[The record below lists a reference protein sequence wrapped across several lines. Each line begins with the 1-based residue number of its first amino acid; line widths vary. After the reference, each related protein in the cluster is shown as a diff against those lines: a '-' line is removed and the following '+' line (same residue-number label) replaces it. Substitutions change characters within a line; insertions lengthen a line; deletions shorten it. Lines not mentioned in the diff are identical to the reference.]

1 MISKLIPLTI
11 LFISLNI
18 FSQKN
23 EVGFF
28 AGGSNYIGDIG
39 PTTFI
44 NPSSLAIGFLYRK
57 NFNKRISTR
66 AKINIVNIKSNDLKS
81 SSEFRFQR
89 KKYFENTVLEFGLG
103 LDFNFLDFD
112 LTESSF
118 QMSPYFSTGIS
129 FSSFNKYKEYI
140 DVFDPITGLNTKK
153 LETKKLG
160 PKSSIVIPIT
170 LGYKIKP
177 NNNFIFAIEVTANH
191 SFTDNIDG
199 SNDKK
204 LLPAFGSSLSNDWYV
219 YSGIIITYIFG
230 KKFCCRDD

>member
-57 NFNKRISTR
+57 NFNKRISAR
-66 AKINIVNIKSNDLKS
+66 AKINIVNIKSNDSLS
-81 SSEFRFQR
+81 SSTFRLNEG
-89 KKYFENTVLEFGLG
+89 KYFENTVLEFGLG

-118 QMSPYFSTGIS
+118 QMSPFFGIGIS
-129 FSSFNKYKEYI
+129 YVSFDNYDDGVSPSPAPAIKLDKNK
-140 DVFDPITGLNTKK
+140 
-153 LETKKLG
+153 
-160 PKSSIVIPIT
+160 SIAIPIT

-177 NNNFIFAIEVTANH
+177 KNNLIFAIEVTANPTF
-191 SFTDNIDG
+191 SDNIDG
-199 SNDKK
+199 SDNNPVIFSRPFD
-204 LLPAFGSSLSNDWYV
+204 SNLSNDWYV
-219 YSGIIITYIFG
+219 YSGITITYIFG

>member
-39 PTTFI
+39 PNTFI

-57 NFNKRISTR
+57 NFNQRISAR
-66 AKINIVNIKSNDLKS
+66 AKINTVNIKSNDLKS
-81 SSEFRFQR
+81 SSQFRFQR
-89 KKYFENTVLEFGLG
+89 GKYFENTILEFGLG

-118 QMSPYFSTGIS
+118 QMSPFFGIGIS
-129 FSSFNKYKEYI
+129 YVSFDNYDDGVSPSPAPAI
-140 DVFDPITGLNTKK
+140 K
-153 LETKKLG
+153 LD
-160 PKSSIVIPIT
+160 KSIAIPIT

-177 NNNFIFAIEVTANH
+177 KNNLIFAIEVTANPTF
-191 SFTDNIDG
+191 SDNIDG
-199 SNDKK
+199 SDNNPVIFSRPFD
-204 LLPAFGSSLSNDWYV
+204 SNLSNDWYV
-219 YSGIIITYIFG
+219 YSGISITYIFG

>member
-39 PTTFI
+39 PNTFI

-57 NFNKRISTR
+57 NFNQRISAR
-66 AKINIVNIKSNDLKS
+66 AKINTVNIKSNDLKS
-81 SSEFRFQR
+81 SSQFRFQR
-89 KKYFENTVLEFGLG
+89 GKYFENTILEFGLG

-118 QMSPYFSTGIS
+118 QMSPFFGIGIS
-129 FSSFNKYKEYI
+129 YVSFDNYDDGVSPSPAPAIKLDKNK
-140 DVFDPITGLNTKK
+140 
-153 LETKKLG
+153 
-160 PKSSIVIPIT
+160 SIAIPIT

-177 NNNFIFAIEVTANH
+177 KNNFIFAIEVTVNP

-199 SNDKK
+199 SAEIFTRPFDSN
-204 LLPAFGSSLSNDWYV
+204 LSNDWYV
-219 YSGIIITYIFG
+219 YSGISITYIFG

>member
-57 NFNKRISTR
+57 NFNQRISAR
-66 AKINIVNIKSNDLKS
+66 AKINTVNIKSNDLKS

-89 KKYFENTVLEFGLG
+89 GKYFENTILEFGVG

-118 QMSPYFSTGIS
+118 QMSPYFGIGIS
-129 FSSFNKYKEYI
+129 YVSFDNYDDGVSPSPAPAIKLDKNK
-140 DVFDPITGLNTKK
+140 
-153 LETKKLG
+153 
-160 PKSSIVIPIT
+160 SIAIPIT

-177 NNNFIFAIEVTANH
+177 KNNLIFAIEVTANPTF
-191 SFTDNIDG
+191 SDNIDG
-199 SNDKK
+199 SDNNPVIFSRPFD
-204 LLPAFGSSLSNDWYV
+204 SNLSNDWYV
-219 YSGIIITYIFG
+219 YSGISITYIFG